1 MKRQRTERSTA
12 EMARN
17 CRIGHQQEGTIQRGL
32 PSFYMEGPHETMTV
46 NWAVHEQEETT
57 WGSPDSS
64 CYGVEK
70 KVQFCYC
77 STKSVTDN
85 M

>member
-1 MKRQRTERSTA
+1 M
-12 EMARN
+12 
-17 CRIGHQQEGTIQRGL
+17 QRGL
-32 PSFYMEGPHETMTV
+32 PSFYMGGPHETMTV

-70 KVQFCYC
+70 ENYSILLLQHKVSYRQYVNEYRGGVPIKLHF
-77 STKSVTDN
+77 
-85 M
+85 